1 MAFDSSNAFGI
12 GRYVQR
18 ELDSNGR
25 FVYENSA
32 LNEYGLGDL
41 ILYFNQTNQTW
52 MVYLKIELL
61 SKFYVVAQ
69 KLTHNFFIGLS

>member
-1 MAFDSSNAFGI
+1 MAFDASNAFGI

-18 ELDSNGR
+18 EVDANGR

-32 LNEYGLGDL
+32 LNVYGLGDL

-52 MVYLKIELL
+52 VVCLKIELL
-61 SKFYVVAQ
+61 
-69 KLTHNFFIGLS
+69 LTKSFVKILCCCSNARS